1 MNVEKAQ
8 KMREELAVKIAAC
21 DIAGYLRDEA
31 IRFLDYIHY
40 YKLKNICK
48 HEALFLQYLTY
59 LDTQHTEQVQKLLA
73 STPPSQVF
81 TRTELDDQER
91 AYFLSDAWW
100 RIMVD
105 QGLDIHLNDSGLDRY
120 ELLSIV
126 MRIKGMFLLSATEFC
141 HASHTRISLYERLVA
156 HDS

>member
-8 KMREELAVKIAAC
+8 KIREDLAVKIAAC
-21 DIAGYLRDEA
+21 DLAGYLRDEA
-31 IRFLDYIHY
+31 TRFLDYIHY

-59 LDTQHTEQVQKLLA
+59 LDTQHTEQVRKLLS

-91 AYFLSDAWW
+91 SYFLSDAGWC
-100 RIMVD
+100 IMLEKW
-105 QGLDIHLNDSGLDRY
+105 LDSYLNDSGLDRY

-126 MRIKGMFLLSATEFC
+126 MRIKWMFLLSATEFC